1 MHKLLEQKVSEIT
14 EKNTKLTLAQKA
26 ADMVADFV
34 GSWKFIIFLC
44 IFLALWMIINI
55 YILIRRPLDPY
66 PFILLNL
73 ILSCI
78 AAIQSPLIMMSQNRK
93 QEIDR
98 QQMENDYKVNL
109 KTEIVIE
116 DIHYKLDEL
125 LERNEQDF
133 IAITDDIAA
142 VLEQAADKATDFT
155 SFEAELE
162 KLETGW
168 NPEKIARTMAIAFFK
183 ARAEGD
189 ANFDKEDE

>member
-1 MHKLLEQKVSEIT
+1 MKDLSEEKRGKLVKNIKEEIENEKKMHKLLEQKVSEIT

-93 QEIDR
+93 
-98 QQMENDYKVNL
+98 
-109 KTEIVIE
+109 
-116 DIHYKLDEL
+116 
-125 LERNEQDF
+125 
-133 IAITDDIAA
+133 
-142 VLEQAADKATDFT
+142 
-155 SFEAELE
+155 
-162 KLETGW
+162 
-168 NPEKIARTMAIAFFK
+168 
-183 ARAEGD
+183 
-189 ANFDKEDE
+189 